1 MGTNW
6 PWSWRLAVFKTIKM
20 TLIRPLH
27 DQFQDDYQGR
37 LCCSAYSSFPLPIT
51 PWNSPLKTLAPRSA
65 AGSLFFGIWVHL
77 LPRIA
82 GFLNKGVFPCV
93 ALVPYWTL
101 EQRAA
106 KTEFSNKSTAMT
118 LKDWLLPPP
127 CFPMLPLAH
136 MAWVLMNTEN
146 GGFLL
151 TSVENSGDICRRPK
165 AALYCRK
172 SHWSGGTRWGWAG
185 VPHSV
190 TREPAWGS
198 DQNAVTG
205 AGYTYLLN
213 LKNF

>member
-1 MGTNW
+1 MLTSVTSLQTNQ
-6 PWSWRLAVFKTIKM
+6 KNDH
-20 TLIRPLH
+20 TLITGPATL
-27 DQFQDDYQGR
+27 
-37 LCCSAYSSFPLPIT
+37 SSTCGCFLFPLY
-51 PWNSPLKTLAPRSA
+51 NLQAKTWGDVSW
-65 AGSLFFGIWVHL
+65 FFGILVHL

-82 GFLNKGVFPCV
+82 SFLNKGDFPCV

-165 AALYCRK
+165 AALYCPN
-172 SHWSGGTRWGWAG
+172 SH
-185 VPHSV
+185 
-190 TREPAWGS
+190 
-198 DQNAVTG
+198 
-205 AGYTYLLN
+205 
-213 LKNF
+213 